1 MEYSARD
8 YEVLF
13 DRDTATGDLRQGVSL
28 YRTSTVTAGKT
39 REIDIYPIWDNQ
51 RMASTAKREKLKH
64 REAQRK
70 VDRRNAVKKLRRMIN
85 ANFGAGDILI
95 TNTYAPGQEPQEER
109 AAQRNMQN
117 YIRRIKTLRERKG
130 LPAVKYVYVT
140 EVTHSEA
147 RGTRYHH
154 HMIISGGID
163 RETLENMWRGGH
175 SNSRTARPDRDWLG
189 GFAHYMTKAKET
201 QDKAMARG
209 WNCSKNLIRPEA
221 THADHKVSI
230 RKAQRIARQ
239 MEDEGRRILE
249 QLNPGYALTEIIVR
263 HSQYAPGVYIY
274 ARMIQKTAL
283 RQ

>member
-1 MEYSARD
+1 MEYSAHD

-28 YRTSTVTAGKT
+28 YRTSTVTAGQT

-51 RMASTAKREKLKH
+51 KTASRAKQEKAKH
-64 REAQRK
+64 REAQHR
-70 VDRRNAVKKLRRMIN
+70 VDRRNAQKKLRRIIN
-85 ANFGAGDILI
+85 ANFGPGDILI
-95 TNTYAPGQEPQEER
+95 TNTYTPGQDPKSEE

-117 YIRRIKTLRERKG
+117 YLRRIKALRKKMG
-130 LPAVKYVYVT
+130 LPALKYVYVT

-154 HMIISGGID
+154 HMIMSGGID
-163 RETLENMWRGGH
+163 RETLESMWRGGH

-189 GFAHYMTKAKET
+189 GFAHYMTKAKKT
-201 QDKAMARG
+201 QDKATKRG
-209 WNCSKNLIRPEA
+209 WNCSKNLVRPQA

-239 MEDEGRRILE
+239 MEDEGRKILE
-249 QLNPGYALTEIIVR
+249 KQNPGYTLTELAVK

-274 ARMIQKTAL
+274 ARMIRRDAVQK
-283 RQ
+283 